1 MKSSNPMTRKRQR
14 RNRKERMKA
23 EKQKAKLQSEDMLS
37 LMYSPY
43 QEDLFMLRSCASKN
57 RYDTE
62 EKAIHACIVG
72 SARTGASLVWYGCSR
87 CEGWH
92 ITSRPMRSGGYDGG
106 SC

>member
-1 MKSSNPMTRKRQR
+1 
-14 RNRKERMKA
+14 MKA
-23 EKQKAKLQSEDMLS
+23 EKRRAMLQSEDMLS
-37 LMYSPY
+37 LLHSPY
-43 QEDLFMLRSCASKN
+43 HEDCLMLCSYASKN

-72 SARTGASLVWYGCSR
+72 SANTGASLVWYRCVR

-106 SC
+106 FC